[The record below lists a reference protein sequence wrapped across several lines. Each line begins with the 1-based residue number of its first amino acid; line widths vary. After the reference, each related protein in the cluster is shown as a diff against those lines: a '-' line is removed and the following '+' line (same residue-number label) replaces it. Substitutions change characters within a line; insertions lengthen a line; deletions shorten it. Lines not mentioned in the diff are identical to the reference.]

1 VRKLRRV
8 LGLLL
13 LARSRGLRLWQ
24 RSTSGQVLKHT
35 CSGTKLKLECTP
47 SQPSFWLEHAAAAYP
62 PLSHDLD
69 VDVAVVGAGITGVT
83 AAHLLKQAR
92 RTVALL
98 EMNRVGY
105 GATGYTTAKLTVA
118 SLRGVR
124 APARARHRDRGEP
137 GAREK
142 GAVRLGEKGNPL
154 KEARAGP
161 FAREVSQEETR
172 DSGEGC
178 PWRPGSSSLARQ
190 SGPLPRR
197 NPKKG

>member
-1 VRKLRRV
+1 
-8 LGLLL
+8 
-13 LARSRGLRLWQ
+13 
-24 RSTSGQVLKHT
+24 LKHT

-118 SLRGVR
+118 PLRGVR
-124 APARARHRDRGEP
+124 APARARVTGIEANPELERRG
-137 GAREK
+137 RC
-142 GAVRLGEKGNPL
+142 VLGRRGNPL

-161 FAREVSQEETR
+161 FAREVLRR
-172 DSGEGC
+172 DS
-178 PWRPGSSSLARQ
+178 
-190 SGPLPRR
+190 
-197 NPKKG
+197 